1 MNNTSINTSGFA
13 ITIIGGWQQSRFFAM
28 ELGVG
33 YSDTWT
39 AKIDLKYALLFQPI
53 IKINNSWSILPKVGI
68 GAGFSSDLTDYG
80 YYSSTTDEFNLG
92 LYGTAGFKI
101 AYGNILFGVSYE
113 HTAISFLGNEFRV
126 LAEAGI
132 KF

>member
-101 AYGNILFGVSYE
+101 AYGYIHFGVSYE

>member
-1 MNNTSINTSGFA
+1 MNNISINSSGFA
-13 ITIIGGWQQSRFFAM
+13 IAIIGGWQQSRFFAM

-33 YSDTWT
+33 YSDTRT

-68 GAGFSSDLTDYG
+68 GAGFSSYLTDYG

-101 AYGNILFGVSYE
+101 AYGKILFGVSYE